1 MADDPEDALPEM
13 SDRLE
18 AVAEILGSIDQR
30 LERIEVMLMEECR

>member
-1 MADDPEDALPEM
+1 MADDSEDALPEM
-13 SDRLE
+13 SDLLE